1 MAISNATRLSDFGS
15 GIGTQGAI
23 LQVDNVTQRVGIGTT
38 NPQFTLDVKGTLN
51 ATTLG
56 LTNINVSG
64 IASIG
69 AGVTVYGAGIV
80 SATSYRG
87 DGSSLT
93 GFAATDNINSNN
105 IKVSGITTLGTTSTI
120 VGSAVTFD
128 ASGGTIVGV
137 LTATCF
143 EGDGSSLTGVAATDN
158 INTNNIAI
166 SGIATVGTSIT
177 MRDGAINVTGVV
189 TATSFEGD
197 GSALSGVSG
206 FGSAFDNTSVTLG
219 NLIFETPR
227 SFYQTGVTS
236 AYINAEDSS
245 GNMAFTRLND
255 IRLGVGATMHIGAG
269 TTLIMNVLNLF

>member
-15 GIGTQGAI
+15 GIGTQGAV
-23 LQVDNVTQRVGIGTT
+23 LKVDNATQRVGIGTT
-38 NPQFTLDVKGTLN
+38 NPQFTLDVLGTLN

-56 LTNINVSG
+56 LTNINVTG

-80 SATSYRG
+80 SATSYKG
-87 DGSSLT
+87 DGS
-93 GFAATDNINSNN
+93 A
-105 IKVSGITTLGTTSTI
+105 
-120 VGSAVTFD
+120 
-128 ASGGTIVGV
+128 
-137 LTATCF
+137 
-143 EGDGSSLTGVAATDN
+143 LTGVAATDN

-177 MRDGAINVTGVV
+177 MRDGAINVTGVI
-189 TATSFEGD
+189 TATSFKGD
-197 GSALSGVSG
+197 GSLLSGVSG
-206 FGSAFDNTSVTLG
+206 FGSAFDNTSGTLG

-236 AYINAEDSS
+236 AYVNAEASS
-245 GNMAFTRLND
+245 GNIAFTRLND

>member
-80 SATSYRG
+80 SATSFRG
-87 DGSSLT
+87 DGS
-93 GFAATDNINSNN
+93 A
-105 IKVSGITTLGTTSTI
+105 
-120 VGSAVTFD
+120 
-128 ASGGTIVGV
+128 
-137 LTATCF
+137 
-143 EGDGSSLTGVAATDN
+143 LTGVAATDN

-206 FGSAFDNTSVTLG
+206 FGSAFDNTSGTLG

-227 SFYQTGVTS
+227 NFYQTGVTS
-236 AYINAEDSS
+236 AYINAEASS

>member
-23 LQVDNVTQRVGIGTT
+23 IQVDNVNQRVGIGTT

-93 GFAATDNINSNN
+93 GIAVTDNISTNS
-105 IKVSGITTLGTTSTI
+105 
-120 VGSAVTFD
+120 
-128 ASGGTIVGV
+128 
-137 LTATCF
+137 
-143 EGDGSSLTGVAATDN
+143 
-158 INTNNIAI
+158 INV
-166 SGIATVGTSIT
+166 SGIATAQDIKVAAAITALTGRFGIADGTSDPSVT
-177 MRDGAINVTGVV
+177 INSSGINLAQGIV
-189 TATSFEGD
+189 TATSFDGD
-197 GSALSGVSG
+197 GSTLTGVSG
-206 FGSAFDNTSVTLG
+206 FGSAFDNTSGTLG
-219 NLIFETPR
+219 NQIFETPR
-227 SFYQTGVTS
+227 TFYQTGVTS
-236 AYINAEDSS
+236 AYINAEASS
-245 GNMAFTRLND
+245 GNIAFTRLD
-255 IRLGVGATMHIGAG
+255 EIRLGVGATMHIGAG

>member
-56 LTNINVSG
+56 LSNINVTG

-80 SATSYRG
+80 SATTFDGNLTGNPTLGAGVTVYGAGIVSATSFRG
-87 DGSSLT
+87 DGS
-93 GFAATDNINSNN
+93 A
-105 IKVSGITTLGTTSTI
+105 
-120 VGSAVTFD
+120 
-128 ASGGTIVGV
+128 
-137 LTATCF
+137 
-143 EGDGSSLTGVAATDN
+143 LTGVAATDN

-177 MRDGAINVTGVV
+177 MRDGAINVTGVI

-206 FGSAFDNTSVTLG
+206 FGSAFDNTSGTLG

-236 AYINAEDSS
+236 AYINAEASS
-245 GNMAFTRLND
+245 GNIAFTRLNN